1 MAGDKNIKTTISL
14 EGEKQYKSAIDR
26 AKASVKAL
34 ESELKLAGEQFK
46 ANGDAQE
53 YANEKARILKEQIDQ
68 QQKAVEA
75 AQKAIK
81 KLTDQG
87 VDKNSRA
94 MSDWRKKLFDAQTA
108 MTRMQNDLDATEK
121 GLGEQAD
128 AFDEAADAAQ
138 DYSDKM
144 DEIGQGVNFSATIT
158 AIDNVSSRI
167 GSIVTKAYDAA
178 KAIWQLEQGA
188 GSWADYV
195 LTEATKAGM
204 DVETYQAWE
213 YASRFIDTEIDDI
226 LGAYDRLNKGMAN
239 VSDERLKELNELL
252 VPHLDP
258 NTGAKRDTMEIFWD
272 IVDAMNTI
280 EDESRRDQIA
290 MDLFGKSYRDLK
302 PLFNAG
308 SEAFR
313 GFVEEGRQL
322 AVVPEESVNQLG
334 ELDNAMQKLDA
345 VWNKTKIGFLAA
357 MAPSF
362 ERIADAMADALTA
375 LNEFL
380 QTEEGQA
387 ALNSLNEALGGI
399 ADQVENIDFKQSLE
413 TVSSLIDGV
422 TKGLSW
428 ISEHGMG
435 VAVTLGVMGI
445 AWQGLKIT
453 KDVLSFLQ
461 LIKNISWNKVG
472 PGMSNLNSN
481 ISGAANN
488 ASGAASASDAAANAQ
503 SAAANAQSSAAEAQ
517 SAVAN
522 AQGAVAQAE
531 AGAASAQAAATE
543 SMGYATEAA
552 ASALS
557 AEATLAQSQ
566 ANVALAA
573 EAAAQAALAA
583 GQASASARMAMLSA
597 AGNGLLA
604 AGGGALLGGAANAL
618 LSGGLP
624 ALLGAGAGGAVA
636 GGLPALLPGSAG
648 AAGAGAGAAAATPGK
663 LAAAFKAFASAPIWA
678 DLAGIGTMMTAAMAV
693 DVLSTDARFGELNA
707 NMARADELTAPV
719 EDAAT
724 AQLQALFDAF
734 TGAIYDFE
742 DRSNNGGDVRGG
754 LRDALYDRL
763 NEALEAVPDSPAWK
777 EIGKKIDL
785 SDGIDAL
792 EVDDLVAGM
801 DPYTLYE
808 AMGQLVNDLA
818 SAIDDNRAAAE
829 AAAEDLAEGTE
840 EAADNIDSET
850 IGENVSIGLA
860 NGINDKADVALDAAG
875 ALAANVAALIGRV
888 LEIKSPS
895 KVTERMGAFVGEG
908 FALGIESEA
917 DRVSRAVDR
926 MVAATTRPIEEPAY
940 PGGRVAGRPAGAAMN
955 PEGPGGDDGKMV
967 HLTLVVGDKELGD
980 IITPLVDGQIGVLA
994 KRRR

>member
-308 SEAFR
+308 SEAFK

-334 ELDNAMQKLDA
+334 ALDDAMQKLDA
-345 VWNKTKIGFLAA
+345 VWNKTKIGLLAE
-357 MAPSF
+357 MAPDF
-362 ERIADAMADALTA
+362 EKIANAMSDALTA

-387 ALNSLNEALGGI
+387 ALQSLKDALGGI
-399 ADQVENIDFKQSLE
+399 ADQVENINFKESLE
-413 TVSSLIDGV
+413 TVSGLIDGV
-422 TKGLSW
+422 TSGLKW
-428 ISEHGMG
+428 ISEHGMF

-445 AWQGLKIT
+445 AWKGLKIAGE
-453 KDVLSFLQ
+453 VLSFLQ
-461 LIKNISWNKVG
+461 LIKGISWNKVG

-481 ISGAANN
+481 ITGAANN

-503 SAAANAQSSAAEAQ
+503 SAAANAQSSVAEAE
-517 SAVAN
+517 SAVSN
-522 AQGAVAQAE
+522 AQAAVSE
-531 AGAASAQAAATE
+531 AYDGAAKAQAAATE
-543 SMGYATEAA
+543 AMGYATEAA
-552 ASALS
+552 MS
-557 AEATLAQSQ
+557 AEATLAASE

-573 EAAAQAALAA
+573 EADAQAALAA

-860 NGINDKADVALDAAG
+860 NGINEKADVALDAAG

-967 HLTLVVGDKELGD
+967 HVTLMVGDKELAE
-980 IITPLVDGQIGVLA
+980 IVTPLVDGQIGILA
-994 KRRR
+994 NRRR